1 MRKGICMKINHKY
14 VDYFFALFEFSIFLG
29 CIFNLRGANFTYYRF
44 MLAICSAE
52 LGLRRLA
59 DAIKGG
65 EE

>member
-1 MRKGICMKINHKY
+1 MKINHKY

-52 LGLRRLA
+52 LGLR
-59 DAIKGG
+59 
-65 EE
+65 